1 MTSMDFGLS
10 DRMAL
15 AMEELHAGSVEHPT
29 GSSEPGESID
39 LSNAQNEVLRPELVE
54 FFKTTVEDK
63 LTGKVR
69 EDQHAKHSC

>member
-1 MTSMDFGLS
+1 MDSGLS
-10 DRMAL
+10 DRVVTAL
-15 AMEELHAGSVEHPT
+15 GELNT
-29 GSSEPGESID
+29 GSTQHSTTKFDHTELIN

-69 EDQHAKHSC
+69 NGRCTQHVY